1 MNKIFRVIWSAATGN
16 WVVVSEISKASVSK
30 PGSVYASE
38 KRLNRVLVPGA
49 TGSGRLKLTELAIA
63 FCLAGLWAVASPA
76 LAAPLKAS
84 LNAGTELA
92 SSRCGTGANATN
104 VAGIAVGCGAQAV
117 SGTVSVLDRR
127 NPFENRN
134 DLRFS
139 TSNGGLLETQSIAI
153 GEASYAGKSAI
164 AVGGRSN
171 ATDDFATAMGV
182 WARAQGKSSV
192 AIGPRTLATGNTSL
206 ALGRE
211 SVASADFA
219 QAIGNVSAAT
229 GTSSLAIGHSA
240 TATGLRSIAIG
251 GADRGSE
258 IVGGQRGVTYQAQSL
273 TKAEGIGSIALGGGA
288 RATMDRAVAL
298 GERAQA
304 TRADAV
310 ALGSASDTN
319 AAATAINNATVGGH
333 AYTGFAGVVSNP
345 SRVLS
350 VGAAGAER
358 QIKNVGSGEISAT
371 STDAVN
377 GSQLYAIASRQG
389 GGMNF
394 LGDANTNG
402 STVGNDRKVEIPSG
416 GNLNITGGVTN
427 PGSLLNDQ
435 IGVVADPA
443 GKTLNVRL
451 RKDLNLG
458 SDGSLSF
465 GTNGPN
471 LSNIGLN
478 MNNKKITGL
487 NPGTAGADAV
497 NVSQLNGVKATA
509 DNAMTEVSKGWNVQA
524 NGDVA
529 SKVAPG
535 NTVQFIDGANIDI
548 TRQGNNVTVATSPIL
563 TADSLSIN
571 NQGPV
576 LNTTGIAMGGKK
588 ITGLVNG
595 TAPNDAVNL
604 SQLDAVKSRA
614 DDALLHAGTA
624 LIQANTAITEASKG
638 WNLQANGDTVTKVA
652 PGDTVQF
659 NDGNNINVTRN
670 GNDLT
675 IATSADLT
683 ADSLTFNNGGPVLNA
698 GGIDMGGKKITG
710 LADGAAPTDAVS
722 VSQLNGVK
730 AVADNAMAEASKGFN
745 LQTNGDTATKVAP
758 GDTVQFI
765 NGANIEITRAG
776 NDITIS
782 TAADLTADSLTIN
795 NGGPVLNAGGIDMGG
810 KKLTGLA
817 DGAAPTDAVN
827 FSQLNGVKA
836 VADNAMAEASK
847 GFNLQTNG
855 DTATKVAPGD
865 TVQFINGANIDMTRA
880 GNNITI
886 ATATDLTADSLTINN
901 GGLALN
907 ADGIDMGGKI
917 ITGLADG
924 TAPNDAVNLSQ
935 LDGVKVVADDALTQ
949 AGNAIV
955 EAGRGWN
962 LQANGDAATKVA
974 PGDTVQFI
982 DGNNINVTRNG
993 NDLTISTSADLTAD
1007 SLTINNG
1014 GPVLNAGGI
1023 DMGGKKITGL
1033 DDGAAPTDAVNF
1045 SQLDSIKAVV
1055 DNAMVEVLKGFNLQ
1069 TNGDTATKVAPGDT
1083 VQFIDGTNIDITRAG
1098 NDITIA
1104 TAADLI
1110 ADSLTINNGGPVLNA
1125 DGIDMDGKKITGL
1138 ADGIAPNDA
1147 VNFSQLGGVKSR
1159 ADDALTQAGNAIVEA
1174 SKGWNLQANG
1184 DTATKV
1190 APGDTVQFIDGNN
1203 INVTRNGN
1211 DLTISTSAD
1220 LTADSLTI
1228 NNGGPVLN
1236 AGGIDMGG
1244 KKITD
1249 LADGTAPT
1257 DAVNFSQLDG
1267 VKDVADSAMAEASK
1281 GFNLQVNGDTATKVS
1296 PGDTV
1301 QFIDGH
1307 NINVIRNGND
1317 LTIATATDL
1326 TTDSLSIN
1334 NGGPVLD
1341 VDGINMNDKKLTNVA
1356 PGTLSADSKDA
1367 VNASQLFTVGNS
1379 TAAALGGNSTF
1390 NPDTGVVTPSLQ
1402 VGDKNFTN
1410 VNDALDD
1417 LNTTLAATTAEAS
1430 KGWSLQANGDTAT
1443 KVAPGDIVQFID
1455 GTNIDITRAGNDITF
1470 ATTADLTAD
1479 SLSINNAGP
1488 VLNVGG
1494 IDMGGKKITGLADG
1508 TAPTDAVS
1516 YSQLDGV
1523 KTVADNAI
1531 AEVSKGWNLQANGD
1545 TATKVALGD
1554 TVQFIGG
1561 TNIDITRAGND
1572 ITIATTADLTADGLT
1587 INNGGPFIH
1596 VDGINMNDNKL
1607 TNVGPGTLSADSKDG
1622 INASQLFAI
1631 GNSTAA
1637 ALGGNSTFD
1646 SDTGVVIPSLQ
1657 IGEKNFTNVND
1668 ALGDLN
1674 TTLADTVAEASKGWS
1689 LQANDDTATKVAPGD
1704 TVHFND
1710 GTNID
1715 ITRVGNDIA
1724 IATAAD
1730 LTAESLTINNGGPV
1744 LSSAGIDM
1752 VDKKLTNVASG
1763 VLSADSKDGVNAS
1776 QLFAVGNST
1785 AAALGGNSAF
1795 NPDTGAVTPS
1805 LQVGDKNYTN
1815 VNDALDDLN
1824 TTLAATTAE
1833 ASKGWN
1839 LQANGDTATKVAP
1852 GDTVQ
1857 LIDGTN
1863 IDITRSGND
1872 ITISTA
1878 ADLTAESLN
1887 INNGGPVLNAGGID
1901 MGGKKITGL
1910 ADGTAPTDAVSFS
1923 QLDGVKTMA
1932 DNAMAE
1938 ASKGFNLQA
1947 NGDTATKVAPGG
1959 TVQFID
1965 GTNINVTRNGNDVTV
1980 ATVAD
1985 LTAESL
1991 TINNGGPVFNVD
2003 GINMNDKKLT
2013 NVAAGTLSADSKDGV
2028 NASQLFAVGNS
2039 TAAALGGNSTF
2050 SPDTGIVTPSLQ
2062 VGDKNFTNVND
2073 ALGDLNTTLA
2083 ATTAEASKGWNLQAN
2098 GDTATKVAPG
2108 DTVQLIDGTNID
2120 ITRSG
2125 NDITIATS
2133 ADLTAE
2139 SLTINNGGP
2148 VLNVDGINMN
2158 DKKLTN
2164 VAAGTLSAD
2173 SKDGVNASQLFAM
2186 GNSTAAAFGGN
2197 STFSPESGV
2206 VTPSLQVGDKNFT
2219 NVNDA
2224 LGDLNTTLAATTAE
2238 ASKGWNLQA
2247 NGDTATKVAPGDTV
2261 HFIDGTNIDITRSG
2275 NDITIATAAD
2285 LAADSLIINNG
2296 GPVVNASGI
2305 DMGGKKITGLAD
2317 GNAPT
2322 DAVSFSQLDG
2332 VKTVADN
2339 ALAEAS
2345 KGWNLQTNG
2354 DAATK
2359 VAPGDT
2365 VQFID
2370 GTNINVTRNGS
2381 DVTVATVAN
2390 LTADSLTI
2398 NNGGP
2403 VVNVDGVNMNDKK
2416 LTNVAVG
2423 TLSADSK
2430 DGVNAS
2436 QLFAVGS
2443 STATALGG
2451 NSTFSPES
2459 GVVTPS
2465 LQVGDK
2471 SFTNVNDALDDL
2483 NTTLAAAT
2491 VQASKGW
2498 SLQANGD
2505 TATKVAPGD
2514 TVQFIDGTNIV
2525 ITRAGNDITIATA
2538 ADLTA
2543 DSLTINNGG
2552 PVVNAG
2558 GIDMGG
2564 KKITGLADGTAPTDA
2579 VSFSQLDGVK
2589 TVADNA
2595 VAEASKGWNLQTNGD
2610 AATKV
2615 APGDTV
2621 QFIDGTNIDITRSGN
2636 DLTLATSSDLTADS
2650 LTINNGGPVFNV
2662 DGINMIG
2669 KKITNLAA
2677 GTLSADSKDGV
2688 NASQLFAMGN
2698 STAAAFGGNSTFNP
2712 DTGAV
2717 TPSLQVGDKNF
2728 TNVNDALTDLN
2739 STLAATTV
2747 EASKGWN
2754 LQTNGDAADKVAP
2767 DDTVQFIDGTNIDIT
2782 RVGNDITIATAAD
2795 LTADSLTIDNG
2806 GPVIHVDGIN
2816 MNDKNV
2822 TNVAPG
2828 TLSADSKDAVNAS
2841 QLFAVGKSTAAA
2853 LGGNSA
2859 FNPDTGVVTSSLQ
2872 VGDKNF
2878 TNVNDALGD
2887 LNTTLAATTAEA
2899 SKGWNL
2905 QANGDAASKVAPG
2918 GTVQLIDGTNI
2929 DITRAGSDV
2938 TIATAADLTGDS
2950 LTLNNGGPVLSSAGI
2965 EMSDKKLTNVAAGTL
2980 APDSKDGVNA
2990 SQLFA
2995 VGTSTAEAFGG
3006 NSTFDPVSGIVTP
3019 SLTVGDKN
3027 FSNVNDALGDLNTT
3041 LASTTAEASK
3051 GWNLQ
3056 ANGDS
3061 ATKVAPGD
3069 TVQFIDGT
3077 NIEITRNGNDLT
3089 FSTSA
3094 DLTAESL
3101 TINNG
3106 GPVFNVD
3113 GINMNDKKL
3122 TNVAAGTLSTES
3134 KDGVN
3139 ASQLFAVGNSTAA
3152 AFGGNSTFDPA
3163 SGIVTPSLTVG
3174 DKNFSNVNDALGD
3187 LNTTLAVTT
3196 TEASKGWNLQANGDT
3211 ATKVAPGDTVQFIDG
3226 TNIDIIRNG
3235 NEITIATVADLTADS
3250 LTFNNGGPVLSS
3262 TGIDLSDKKLTNVS
3276 AGTLSAD
3283 SKDGVNAS
3291 QLFAAGSSTAAAFGG
3306 DSTYDPETGEVR
3318 AGLKVGDQLFTS
3330 VNNALDAINNN
3341 VGTVARR
3348 GWDIAGADGIVANVA
3363 TGGQVRFVAGN
3374 EHTKVGVTQDNGVST
3389 VTVSAASSPL
3399 QYTQANQANGKNDP
3413 IADPFIKTNS
3423 VTLVGQDTTAPV
3435 SLNNVAR
3442 ATLSADSVQAVNGQQ
3457 LYGLGQSIASTL
3469 GGDTRFNAE
3478 TGQLDTTI
3486 RIGNNSYHNVADALS
3501 SIGEAADRGWQ
3512 LQLNNDTPQN
3522 VAAGS
3527 TVGFNQG
3534 SNMQLTRDGN
3544 QITFATVPNVTFES
3558 VKTDRMEGDTISAK
3572 SYLGV
3577 IDGPALTQSGIDA
3590 AGKPITNLK
3599 PGEIAEGSTDAVTG
3613 GQLHSLAGGTAAAL
3627 NRLQGNLDRVA
3638 KDANAGS
3645 ATAGA
3650 MANLPQAYLPG
3661 KSMFSLA
3668 TARYVGQQGFAAG
3681 LSKVSENGNWIIKGS
3696 VSGNTRGKTMIGAG
3710 IGYQW

>member
-16 WVVVSEISKASVSK
+16 WVVVSEISKAAISK

-38 KRLNRVLVPGA
+38 KQLNNVLASVA
-49 TGSGRLKLTELAIA
+49 SGSGRLKLTELAIA
-63 FCLAGLWAVASPA
+63 FCLAGLWTVASPA
-76 LAAPLKAS
+76 LAAALKAS
-84 LNAGTELA
+84 FNPGTEVA

-117 SGTVSVLDRR
+117 SGIVSVLDRG

-164 AVGGRSN
+164 ALGGRSN

-211 SVASADFA
+211 SVANADFA

-240 TATGLRSIAIG
+240 TATGSRSIAIG
-251 GADRGSE
+251 GADPGSE
-258 IVGGQRGVTYQAQSL
+258 VVGGQRGVTYQAQSL
-273 TKAEGIGSIALGGGA
+273 TKAEGSGSIALGGGA
-288 RATMDRAVAL
+288 RATADRAVAL

-310 ALGSASDTN
+310 ALGSASNTN

-333 AYTGFAGVVSNP
+333 AYTEFAGVVSNP
-345 SRVLS
+345 NRVLS

-394 LGDANTNG
+394 SGDANTNG
-402 STVGNDRKVEIPSG
+402 STVENDRRVEIPSS

-427 PGSLLNDQ
+427 PANLLNDQ

-458 SDGSLSF
+458 SDGSLNF
-465 GTNGPN
+465 GTSGPN

-487 NPGTAGADAV
+487 SPGTAGTDAV

-509 DNAMTEVSKGWNVQA
+509 DNAMTEVSKGWNLQA
-524 NGDVA
+524 NGDAA

-548 TRQGNNVTVATSPIL
+548 TRQGNNVTIATSSNL
-563 TADSLSIN
+563 TADSLRIN

-576 LNTTGIAMGGKK
+576 LNATGIAMGGKK
-588 ITGLVNG
+588 
-595 TAPNDAVNL
+595 
-604 SQLDAVKSRA
+604 
-614 DDALLHAGTA
+614 
-624 LIQANTAITEASKG
+624 
-638 WNLQANGDTVTKVA
+638 
-652 PGDTVQF
+652 
-659 NDGNNINVTRN
+659 
-670 GNDLT
+670 
-675 IATSADLT
+675 
-683 ADSLTFNNGGPVLNA
+683 
-698 GGIDMGGKKITG
+698 
-710 LADGAAPTDAVS
+710 
-722 VSQLNGVK
+722 
-730 AVADNAMAEASKGFN
+730 
-745 LQTNGDTATKVAP
+745 
-758 GDTVQFI
+758 
-765 NGANIEITRAG
+765 
-776 NDITIS
+776 
-782 TAADLTADSLTIN
+782 
-795 NGGPVLNAGGIDMGG
+795 
-810 KKLTGLA
+810 
-817 DGAAPTDAVN
+817 
-827 FSQLNGVKA
+827 
-836 VADNAMAEASK
+836 
-847 GFNLQTNG
+847 
-855 DTATKVAPGD
+855 
-865 TVQFINGANIDMTRA
+865 
-880 GNNITI
+880 
-886 ATATDLTADSLTINN
+886 
-901 GGLALN
+901 
-907 ADGIDMGGKI
+907 

-924 TAPNDAVNLSQ
+924 TAPNDAVNFSQ
-935 LDGVKVVADDALTQ
+935 LDGVKSRADNALIQ
-949 AGNAIV
+949 AGNALIQAHDAFT
-955 EAGRGWN
+955 EASKGWN
-962 LQANGDAATKVA
+962 LQANGDAASKVA
-974 PGDTVQFI
+974 PGNTVQFI
-982 DGNNINVTRNG
+982 DGANIDITRQGSNVTVA
-993 NDLTISTSADLTAD
+993 TSPALTAD
-1007 SLTINNG
+1007 SLTINNR
-1014 GPVLNAGGI
+1014 GPVLNANGI
-1023 DMGGKKITGL
+1023 AMG
-1033 DDGAAPTDAVNF
+1033 
-1045 SQLDSIKAVV
+1045 S
-1055 DNAMVEVLKGFNLQ
+1055 
-1069 TNGDTATKVAPGDT
+1069 
-1083 VQFIDGTNIDITRAG
+1083 
-1098 NDITIA
+1098 
-1104 TAADLI
+1104 
-1110 ADSLTINNGGPVLNA
+1110 
-1125 DGIDMDGKKITGL
+1125 KKITGL
-1138 ADGIAPNDA
+1138 ADGAAPNDA
-1147 VNFSQLGGVKSR
+1147 VNFSQLDGVKSS
-1159 ADDALTQAGNAIVEA
+1159 ADNALTQAGNAIVEA

-1203 INVTRNGN
+1203 INVTRNGK
-1211 DLTISTSAD
+1211 DLTIATASNMTADSLTINNGGPIINAGGINMGGKKITGLADGTAPTDAVSFSQLNGVKAVADNAMAEASKGFNLQTNGDTAAKVAPGDTVQFINGTNIGITRAGNDITIATAAD

-1244 KKITD
+1244 KKITG
-1249 LADGTAPT
+1249 LADGTGPT
-1257 DAVNFSQLDG
+1257 DAVSFSQLDG
-1267 VKDVADSAMAEASK
+1267 VKTVADNAMAEASK
-1281 GFNLQVNGDTATKVS
+1281 GFNLQTNGDTATKVA

-1301 QFIDGH
+1301 QFIDGN

-1317 LTIATATDL
+1317 LTIAT
-1326 TTDSLSIN
+1326 SS
-1334 NGGPVLD
+1334 
-1341 VDGINMNDKKLTNVA
+1341 
-1356 PGTLSADSKDA
+1356 
-1367 VNASQLFTVGNS
+1367 
-1379 TAAALGGNSTF
+1379 
-1390 NPDTGVVTPSLQ
+1390 
-1402 VGDKNFTN
+1402 
-1410 VNDALDD
+1410 
-1417 LNTTLAATTAEAS
+1417 
-1430 KGWSLQANGDTAT
+1430 
-1443 KVAPGDIVQFID
+1443 
-1455 GTNIDITRAGNDITF
+1455 
-1470 ATTADLTAD
+1470 DLTAD
-1479 SLSINNAGP
+1479 SL
-1488 VLNVGG
+1488 
-1494 IDMGGKKITGLADG
+1494 T
-1508 TAPTDAVS
+1508 
-1516 YSQLDGV
+1516 
-1523 KTVADNAI
+1523 
-1531 AEVSKGWNLQANGD
+1531 
-1545 TATKVALGD
+1545 
-1554 TVQFIGG
+1554 
-1561 TNIDITRAGND
+1561 
-1572 ITIATTADLTADGLT
+1572 
-1587 INNGGPFIH
+1587 
-1596 VDGINMNDNKL
+1596 
-1607 TNVGPGTLSADSKDG
+1607 
-1622 INASQLFAI
+1622 
-1631 GNSTAA
+1631 
-1637 ALGGNSTFD
+1637 
-1646 SDTGVVIPSLQ
+1646 
-1657 IGEKNFTNVND
+1657 
-1668 ALGDLN
+1668 
-1674 TTLADTVAEASKGWS
+1674 
-1689 LQANDDTATKVAPGD
+1689 
-1704 TVHFND
+1704 
-1710 GTNID
+1710 
-1715 ITRVGNDIA
+1715 
-1724 IATAAD
+1724 
-1730 LTAESLTINNGGPV
+1730 
-1744 LSSAGIDM
+1744 
-1752 VDKKLTNVASG
+1752 
-1763 VLSADSKDGVNAS
+1763 
-1776 QLFAVGNST
+1776 
-1785 AAALGGNSAF
+1785 
-1795 NPDTGAVTPS
+1795 
-1805 LQVGDKNYTN
+1805 
-1815 VNDALDDLN
+1815 
-1824 TTLAATTAE
+1824 
-1833 ASKGWN
+1833 
-1839 LQANGDTATKVAP
+1839 
-1852 GDTVQ
+1852 
-1857 LIDGTN
+1857 
-1863 IDITRSGND
+1863 
-1872 ITISTA
+1872 
-1878 ADLTAESLN
+1878 

-1923 QLDGVKTMA
+1923 QLDGVKTVA

-1947 NGDTATKVAPGG
+1947 NGDTATKVAPGD

-1965 GTNINVTRNGNDVTV
+1965 GANIDITRAGNNITI
-1980 ATVAD
+1980 ATAAD
-1985 LTAESL
+1985 LTADSL
-1991 TINNGGPVFNVD
+1991 TINNGGPALNAD
-2003 GINMNDKKLT
+2003 GIVMGGKKVTGLADGAAPNDAVNFSQL
-2013 NVAAGTLSADSKDGV
+2013 DGV
-2028 NASQLFAVGNS
+2028 KSRA
-2039 TAAALGGNSTF
+2039 
-2050 SPDTGIVTPSLQ
+2050 D
-2062 VGDKNFTNVND
+2062 D
-2073 ALGDLNTTLA
+2073 ALTQAGNALT
-2083 ATTAEASKGWNLQAN
+2083 EASKGWNLQAN

-2108 DTVQLIDGTNID
+2108 DTVQFIDGTNID
-2120 ITRSG
+2120 ITRVG
-2125 NDITIATS
+2125 NDITISTA
-2133 ADLTAE
+2133 ADLTAD

-2148 VLNVDGINMN
+2148 VLDADGINMN
-2158 DKKLTN
+2158 DKKLIN
-2164 VAAGTLSAD
+2164 VAPGTLSAD
-2173 SKDGVNASQLFAM
+2173 SKDAVNASQLFAV
-2186 GNSTAAAFGGN
+2186 GNSTAAALGGN
-2197 STFSPESGV
+2197 STFNPDTGV

-2247 NGDTATKVAPGDTV
+2247 NGDTPSKVAPGDTV
-2261 HFIDGTNIDITRSG
+2261 QFIEGANINIARSG
-2275 NDITIATAAD
+2275 NDLTIATSAA
-2285 LAADSLIINNG
+2285 LTADSLTFNNG
-2296 GPVVNASGI
+2296 GPVLNAGGI
-2305 DMGGKKITGLAD
+2305 DMGSTKITGLAD
-2317 GNAPT
+2317 GTAPT

-2332 VKTVADN
+2332 VKTMADN
-2339 ALAEAS
+2339 AMVEAS
-2345 KGWNLQTNG
+2345 KGFSLQANG
-2354 DAATK
+2354 DTATK

-2365 VQFID
+2365 VRFID
-2370 GTNINVTRNGS
+2370 GTNIDITRAGN
-2381 DVTVATVAN
+2381 DITIATSSA
-2390 LTADSLTI
+2390 LTADSLSI
-2398 NNGGP
+2398 DNGGP
-2403 VVNVDGVNMNDKK
+2403 IIHVDGINMNDKK
-2416 LTNVAVG
+2416 FINVAAG

-2436 QLFAVGS
+2436 QLFAAGN
-2443 STATALGG
+2443 STAAALGG
-2451 NSTFSPES
+2451 NSTFNPDT
-2459 GVVTPS
+2459 GVVMPS

-2471 SFTNVNDALDDL
+2471 SFTNVNDALVDL
-2483 NTTLAAAT
+2483 STTLADT
-2491 VQASKGW
+2491 VAEASKGW
-2498 SLQANGD
+2498 NLQANGD

-2514 TVQFIDGTNIV
+2514 TVQFIDGTNINITRAGNGITIATAADLTADSLTINNGGPV
-2525 ITRAGNDITIATA
+2525 LNAGGIDLGGKKISGLADGAAPNDAVNFSQLDGVKSKADNALNQADNALAEASRGWDLQANGDAATKVAPGDTVQFIDGNNINVTRSGNDLTIATTADLTADSLIINNAGPVLSSAGIDMNGKKLTNVAPGSLSADSKDAVNASQLFSVGNSTAAALGGNSTFNPDTGVVNPSLQIGDRNFSNVNDALDDLNTALTATAVEASKGWNLQANGEGASKVAPGGTVQFIDGTNIEITRAGNDITIATA

-2552 PVVNAG
+2552 PALNAG

-2595 VAEASKGWNLQTNGD
+2595 MAEATKGFNLQANGDMATKVALGDTVRFIDGSNINVIRNGNDLTIATASNLTADSLTINNAGPVLSNAGIDMNDKKLINVAPGTLSADSKDGVNASQLFAVGNSTAAALGGNSTFNPDTGVVTPSLQVADKNFTNVNDALGDLNTTLAAATVEASKGWNLQANGDTATKVAPGDTVQFIDGTNINITRSGNNLTIATSADLTADSLTINNGGPALNADGIVMGGKKITGLADGTAPTDAVSFSQLDGVKTVADNAMAEASKGWNLQANGD
-2610 AATKV
+2610 TATKVAPGDKVQFIDGTNIDITRAGNEITVATSADLTGDSLTINNGGPVLNVDGINMNDKKLTNVAAGTLSTDSKDGVNASQLFAVGNSTAAAFGGNSTFNPDTGVVNPSLQVGDKNFSNVNDALGDLNTTLAAATVEASKGWNLEANGDTATKVAPGDTVQFIDGANIDITRNGNDLMFATSADLTADSLTINNGGPVLNVDGINMNDKKLTNVAAGTLSTDSKDAVNASQLFAVGNSTAAAFGGNSTFDPDTGMVTPSLTVGDRNFTTVNDALDDLNTTLAATTVEASKGWNLQANGDTASKV

-2621 QFIDGTNIDITRSGN
+2621 QFIDGTNIDITRAGN
-2636 DLTLATSSDLTADS
+2636 DITIATSADLTVDS
-2650 LTINNGGPVFNV
+2650 LAINNGGPVFNV
-2662 DGINMIG
+2662 DGINMND
-2669 KKITNLAA
+2669 KKITN
-2677 GTLSADSKDGV
+2677 V
-2688 NASQLFAMGN
+2688 
-2698 STAAAFGGNSTFNP
+2698 
-2712 DTGAV
+2712 
-2717 TPSLQVGDKNF
+2717 
-2728 TNVNDALTDLN
+2728 
-2739 STLAATTV
+2739 
-2747 EASKGWN
+2747 
-2754 LQTNGDAADKVAP
+2754 VA
-2767 DDTVQFIDGTNIDIT
+2767 
-2782 RVGNDITIATAAD
+2782 
-2795 LTADSLTIDNG
+2795 
-2806 GPVIHVDGIN
+2806 
-2816 MNDKNV
+2816 
-2822 TNVAPG
+2822 G

-2841 QLFAVGKSTAAA
+2841 QLFAVGNSTAEA

-2859 FNPDTGVVTSSLQ
+2859 FNPNTGVLTPSLQ

-2918 GTVQLIDGTNI
+2918 GTVQFIDGTNI
-2929 DITRAGSDV
+2929 D
-2938 TIATAADLTGDS
+2938 
-2950 LTLNNGGPVLSSAGI
+2950 
-2965 EMSDKKLTNVAAGTL
+2965 
-2980 APDSKDGVNA
+2980 
-2990 SQLFA
+2990 
-2995 VGTSTAEAFGG
+2995 
-3006 NSTFDPVSGIVTP
+3006 
-3019 SLTVGDKN
+3019 
-3027 FSNVNDALGDLNTT
+3027 
-3041 LASTTAEASK
+3041 
-3051 GWNLQ
+3051 
-3056 ANGDS
+3056 
-3061 ATKVAPGD
+3061 
-3069 TVQFIDGT
+3069 
-3077 NIEITRNGNDLT
+3077 ITRNGNDLT

-3122 TNVAAGTLSTES
+3122 TNVAAGTLSTDS

-3187 LNTTLAVTT
+3187 LNTTLAATT

-3262 TGIDLSDKKLTNVS
+3262 TGIDLSDKKLTNVA

-3306 DSTYDPETGEVR
+3306 DSTFDPETGEVK
-3318 AGLKVGDQLFTS
+3318 AGLKIGDKLFTS
-3330 VNNALDAINNN
+3330 VNSALDAINNN

-3348 GWDIAGADGIVANVA
+3348 SWDIAGADGIVANVA

-3374 EHTKVGVTQDNGVST
+3374 EYTKVGVTQDNGVST
-3389 VTVSAASSPL
+3389 VSVSAASSPL

-3469 GGDTRFNAE
+3469 GGETRFNAE

-3486 RIGNNSYHNVADALS
+3486 RIGNNSYRNVADALS

-3544 QITFATVPNVTFES
+3544 QITVATVPNVTFES
-3558 VKTDRMEGDTISAK
+3558 VKTDRVEGDTISAK

-3661 KSMFSLA
+3661 KSMFALA

-3696 VSGNTRGKTMIGAG
+3696 VSGNTRGKTMVGAG